1 METPVINQK
10 LLELNG
16 KLASSVL
23 SDGYPDGI
31 PNSVHNEERIILK
44 DIETIVSV
52 WITNLIT
59 RERRYF
65 GVNFKG
71 TGYSNSFSSNGGIE
85 LVANI
90 NVDKAIPEDFLKR
103 EIEVGDNSLVSHLRR
118 SNLAWNI
125 RVRKHALNLE
135 LSKDDVEI
143 RRYLGDTIHEI
154 SYCIDV
160 YNNVIT
166 PTDSMIV
173 EYYLDEVYNKSK
185 L

>member
-1 METPVINQK
+1 M
-10 LLELNG
+10 
-16 KLASSVL
+16 
-23 SDGYPDGI
+23 
-31 PNSVHNEERIILK
+31 
-44 DIETIVSV
+44 
-52 WITNLIT
+52 
-59 RERRYF
+59 
-65 GVNFKG
+65 
-71 TGYSNSFSSNGGIE
+71 
-85 LVANI
+85 VANI